1 MEYENIFIIGK
12 GKVAKECQK
21 IAGLF
26 FNQKVK
32 LVILKKQVF

>member
-1 MEYENIFIIGK
+1 MKYENIFNIGE

-21 IAGLF
+21 IAELF

-32 LVILKKQVF
+32 LVNF